1 MDAFFEILKFTLPSA
16 VVLFGVYMLFKTSLE
31 NLLEL
36 QHMNKSGE
44 RTKEILPLRL
54 QAYERIILLLERITP
69 NNLIVRLSDNNFN
82 VVQFQNLLVQEIR
95 EEFNHN
101 LSQQIYMSNEAW
113 EVTRKTKEEII
124 ALINESAK
132 DLNKEAPSI
141 ELSKKIFQNVL
152 DSQNDLVSNNLQFIK
167 NEVRQLF

>member
-16 VVLFGVYMLFKTSLE
+16 VALFGVYMLFKTSLE

-36 QHMNKSGE
+36 QHMNKSSE
-44 RTKEILPLRL
+44 QTKEVLPLRL

-69 NNLIVRLSDNNFN
+69 NNLIVRLNDNGFN

-101 LSQQIYMSNEAW
+101 LS
-113 EVTRKTKEEII
+113 
-124 ALINESAK
+124 
-132 DLNKEAPSI
+132 
-141 ELSKKIFQNVL
+141 
-152 DSQNDLVSNNLQFIK
+152 
-167 NEVRQLF
+167 

>member
-1 MDAFFEILKFTLPSA
+1 MDIFSEILKYTLPSA

-36 QHMNKSGE
+36 QHMKKSGE
-44 RTKEILPLRL
+44 QTKEILPLRL

-69 NNLIVRLSDNNFN
+69 NNLIVRLNDNNFN

-113 EVTRKTKEEII
+113 EITRKTKEEII

-132 DLNKEAPSI
+132 EINKEAPSI

-152 DSQNDLVSNNLQFIK
+152 DTENDLVSNNLQFIK